1 MRLSLTSWSFPVCT
15 LAETAAI
22 ANAIGLEGIDLGYRH
37 RASIDRARVL
47 SDPAGYGAAL
57 RAELPLAVPNLFH
70 LFGADR
76 AERQLAG
83 PPDPRNLADLHAVL
97 RFCQAVGAPTLM
109 VLPGLVGPGQSRLAA
124 MDAAIAALA
133 PMVEAARAHDV
144 ALTVEPHVQAWL
156 ESPAMALDLV
166 QALPGLKLTL
176 DPAHFVC
183 GGHTQEAIEPLC
195 PHAAHVHL
203 RQARPGS
210 LQCRL
215 DEGTIHF
222 PALLAALRDA
232 GYRGW
237 LAIEYLNQPYMDT
250 RHDDVL
256 LETVRMRD
264 LVRNWLA
271 AAGQG
276 FSA

>member
-1 MRLSLTSWSFPVCT
+1 VRLSLTSWSFPACT

-22 ANAIGLEGIDLGYRH
+22 AHAIGLEGIDLGYRH

-47 SDPAGYGAAL
+47 EDPAGYGAAI
-57 RAELPLAVPNLFH
+57 RTDLPVAVPNLFH

-76 AERQLAG
+76 SERQLAG
-83 PPDPRNLADLHAVL
+83 PPDPRNLNDLPAVL
-97 RFCQAVGAPTLM
+97 RFCQAVEAPTLM
-109 VLPGLVGPGQSRLAA
+109 LLPGLIVTGQSRRAA
-124 MDAAIAALA
+124 MDTAIAALS
-133 PMVEAARAHDV
+133 PMVEAADAHGV
-144 ALTVEPHVQAWL
+144 TLTVEPHLQSWL
-156 ESPAMALDLV
+156 ESPALALDLV

-183 GGHTQEAIEPLC
+183 RGYTQEAIEPLC
-195 PHAAHVHL
+195 PYAAHVHL

-232 GYRGW
+232 GYGGW

-250 RHDDVL
+250 QHDDVL

-264 LVRNWLA
+264 LVRSWQA
-271 AAGQG
+271 A
-276 FSA
+276 